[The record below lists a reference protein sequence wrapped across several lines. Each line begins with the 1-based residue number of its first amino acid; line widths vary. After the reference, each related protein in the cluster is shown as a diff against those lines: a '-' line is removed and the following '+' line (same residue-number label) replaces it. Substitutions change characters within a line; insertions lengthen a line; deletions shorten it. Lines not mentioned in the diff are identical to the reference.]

1 MSTYGKHWKID
12 GLISGPILEGRE
24 NGSYRILFER
34 EHASLDQIEAV
45 HWDHPSIQRLPGCR
59 AGNGLPEGYAFTLVD
74 IEYQHSTQVFFAK
87 VKTAKQ
93 YLGDV
98 TGYQAQIDELTAQIS
113 GLSDTAQEAETLKN
127 DLTSAYVEGVEQ
139 HG

>member
-45 HWDHPSIQRLPGCR
+45 HWDHPSIQYPGFLR
-59 AGNGLPEGYAFTLVD
+59 KGQNGKAVFGRRNGL
-74 IEYQHSTQVFFAK
+74 
-87 VKTAKQ
+87 
-93 YLGDV
+93 
-98 TGYQAQIDELTAQIS
+98 S
-113 GLSDTAQEAETLKN
+113 GPD
-127 DLTSAYVEGVEQ
+127 
-139 HG
+139 

>member
-45 HWDHPSIQRLPGCR
+45 HWDHPSIQRLP
-59 AGNGLPEGYAFTLVD
+59 EGYGFTLVD

-87 VKTAKQ
+87 VKTARQ